1 MSSKNIELDES
12 QQLALLNEWNN
23 RPDDPPYIKELI
35 ELVFPDVPEDMRD
48 GRSKYGRAV
57 KKFLSE
63 KSLKAKVSHKYY
75 PKEKTELTEDQ
86 KEFISNNCGAMKPM
100 EMAKVV
106 FDDSSISPLDLRYKV
121 LFEFLKTINNK
132 VKYSDVTN
140 EETAAEGGYSP
151 PKSEARALVRVNK
164 YVYNGI
170 NKEKVTTKIKR
181 NLYTLIGYMHT
192 FRFLHQI
199 GTYNIETDR
208 ELFESSF
215 VRYTWDK
222 PDLTQE
228 EVDQYIVLSAEVVIA
243 SNIQRRVERLQQLL
257 DRNAEDTEG
266 RRMAMSLVE
275 AINTAQTEYNQ
286 CVNRQTKLLNELK
299 EKRSH
304 RMSKMMQESASI
316 LNLVELWKDEES
328 RHKMI
333 KIAELR
339 KKNVSNEIERLTSME
354 EIKSRI
360 MGISEEEVLN
370 G

>member
-1 MSSKNIELDES
+1 MSSNNIELTKE
-12 QQLALLNEWNN
+12 QQLTLLNEWNN

-35 ELVFPDVPEDMRD
+35 ELAFPDIPEDMKD
-48 GRSKYGRAV
+48 GRSKYGRVV

-63 KSLKAKVSHKYY
+63 NSLEAKVSHKYY
-75 PKEKTELTEDQ
+75 PKEKIELTDNQ
-86 KEFISNNCGAMKPM
+86 KEFIENNCGAMKPM
-100 EMAKVV
+100 DMVKLV
-106 FDDSSISPLDLRYKV
+106 FEDPRISPLDLRYKIM
-121 LFEFLKTINNK
+121 LEFLGTLNNK
-132 VKYSDVTN
+132 VKYSDVN
-140 EETAAEGGYSP
+140 SEEAVEGGYAP
-151 PKSEARALVRVNK
+151 PKSEARAMVRVNK
-164 YVYNGI
+164 YVYHGI
-170 NKEKVTTKIKR
+170 DKSKVTPKIKR
-181 NLYTLIGYMHT
+181 NLATLIGYMHT

-199 GTYNIETDR
+199 STYNIETDR

-257 DRNAEDTEG
+257 DQNAEDTEG

-304 RMSKMMQESASI
+304 RMSKIMQESASI

-339 KKNVSNEIERLTSME
+339 KKNVSKEIERLSSME

-360 MGISEEEVLN
+360 MGISEEEILN

>member
-1 MSSKNIELDES
+1 MSSNNIELTKE
-12 QQLALLNEWNN
+12 QQLTLLNEWNN

-35 ELVFPDVPEDMRD
+35 ELAFPDIPEDMKD
-48 GRSKYGRAV
+48 GRSKYGRVV

-63 KSLKAKVSHKYY
+63 KSLEAKVSHKYY
-75 PKEKTELTEDQ
+75 PKEKIELTDNQ
-86 KEFISNNCGAMKPM
+86 KEFIENNCGAMKPM
-100 EMAKVV
+100 DMVKLV
-106 FDDSSISPLDLRYKV
+106 FEDPRISPLDLRYKIM
-121 LFEFLKTINNK
+121 LEFLGTLNNK
-132 VKYSDVTN
+132 VKYSDVN
-140 EETAAEGGYSP
+140 SEEAVEGGYAP
-151 PKSEARALVRVNK
+151 PKSEARAMVRVNK
-164 YVYNGI
+164 YVYHGI
-170 NKEKVTTKIKR
+170 DKNKVTPKIKR
-181 NLYTLIGYMHT
+181 NLATLIGYMHT

-199 GTYNIETDR
+199 STYNIETDR

-257 DRNAEDTEG
+257 DQNAEDTEG

-304 RMSKMMQESASI
+304 RMSKIMQESASI

-339 KKNVSNEIERLTSME
+339 KKNVSKEIERLSSME

-360 MGISEEEVLN
+360 MGISEEEILN

>member
-1 MSSKNIELDES
+1 ML
-12 QQLALLNEWNN
+12 
-23 RPDDPPYIKELI
+23 
-35 ELVFPDVPEDMRD
+35 
-48 GRSKYGRAV
+48 
-57 KKFLSE
+57 
-63 KSLKAKVSHKYY
+63 
-75 PKEKTELTEDQ
+75 
-86 KEFISNNCGAMKPM
+86 
-100 EMAKVV
+100 
-106 FDDSSISPLDLRYKV
+106 
-121 LFEFLKTINNK
+121 EFLNTINNK
-132 VKYSDVTN
+132 VKYSDVSD
-140 EETAAEGGYSP
+140 EGVIVEGGYTP

-170 NKEKVTTKIKR
+170 DKTKITPKIKR

-199 GTYNIETDR
+199 STYGIETDR

-257 DRNAEDTEG
+257 DQCAEETEG

-299 EKRSH
+299 EKRSQ
-304 RMSKMMQESASI
+304 RMSKIMQESASI

-328 RHKMI
+328 RNKMI

-339 KKNVSNEIERLTSME
+339 KKNISTEIDRLSSME

-360 MGISEEEVLN
+360 LGISEEEILN

>member
-1 MSSKNIELDES
+1 MSKKNIELNEA
-12 QQLALLNEWNN
+12 QQLAILNEWNN

-35 ELVFPDVPEDMRD
+35 ELVFADIPEDMKD
-48 GRSKYGRAV
+48 GRSKYGRAI

-63 KSLKAKVSHKYY
+63 RSLNAKVSHKYY
-75 PKEKTELTEDQ
+75 PKEKPELTEDQ
-86 KEFISNNCGAMKPM
+86 KEFISNNCSAMKPM
-100 EMAKVV
+100 DMAKMV
-106 FDDSSISPLDLRYKV
+106 FDDRDISPLDIRYTV
-121 LFEFLKTINNK
+121 LVEFLGTINNK
-132 VKYSDVTN
+132 VKYSDTTG
-140 EETAAEGGYSP
+140 EDSLIDGAYSP
-151 PKSEARALVRVNK
+151 PKSESRALVRVNK
-164 YVYNGI
+164 YVHNGI
-170 NKEKVTTKIKR
+170 DKEKITAKIKK
-181 NLYTLIGYMHT
+181 NLSTLIAYMHT

-199 GTYNIETDR
+199 STYSIETDR

-222 PDLTQE
+222 SDLSQE

-243 SNIQRRVERLQQLL
+243 SNIQRRVERLQTLL
-257 DRNAEDTEG
+257 DQNAEDTEG

-299 EKRSH
+299 EKRSQ
-304 RMSKMMQESASI
+304 RISKIMQESASI

-328 RHKMI
+328 RNKMI
-333 KIAELR
+333 KIADLR
-339 KKNVSNEIERLTSME
+339 KKNLSNEIERLTSME
-354 EIKSRI
+354 DLKSRI

>member
-1 MSSKNIELDES
+1 MSAKNIELNED

-23 RPDDPPYIKELI
+23 RPDDPPYVKELV
-35 ELVFPDVPEDMRD
+35 ELVFPDLPEDMRD
-48 GRSKYGRAV
+48 GSSKYGRAV
-57 KKFLSE
+57 KKFLAE
-63 KSLKAKVSHKYY
+63 RSLKAKVSHKHY
-75 PKEKTELTEDQ
+75 PKEKPELTEDQ

-100 EMAKVV
+100 EMARMV
-106 FDDSSISPLDLRYKV
+106 FDDPNISALDLRYKV
-121 LFEFLKTINNK
+121 LLEFLGTINNK

-140 EETAAEGGYSP
+140 EEAIVEGGYSP

-164 YVYNGI
+164 YVHNGI
-170 NKEKVTTKIKR
+170 DKEKITAKIKK
-181 NLYTLIGYMHT
+181 NLSTLIGYMHT
-192 FRFLHQI
+192 FRFLHQMS
-199 GTYNIETDR
+199 TYAIETDR
-208 ELFESSF
+208 DLFESSF

-222 PDLTQE
+222 SDLTQE

-257 DRNAEDTEG
+257 DQNAEDTEG

-299 EKRSH
+299 EKRSQ
-304 RMSKMMQESASI
+304 RMSKMLQESASI

-328 RHKMI
+328 RNKMI
-333 KIAELR
+333 KIADLR
-339 KKNVSNEIERLTSME
+339 KKNLSKEIERLTSME

>member
-1 MSSKNIELDES
+1 MSIKGIELNED
-12 QQLALLNEWNN
+12 QQLLLLNEWNN

-35 ELVFPDVPEDMRD
+35 ELAFPDIPEDMQD

-75 PKEKTELTEDQ
+75 PKERTELTEDQ

-100 EMAKVV
+100 EMAKTV
-106 FDDSSISPLDLRYKV
+106 FDDSGISPLDLRYKI
-121 LFEFLKTINNK
+121 LLEFLNTINNK
-132 VKYSDVTN
+132 VKYSDVT
-140 EETAAEGGYSP
+140 EEGAIVEGGYAP

-170 NKEKVTTKIKR
+170 DKMKITPKIKR

-199 GTYNIETDR
+199 STYGIETDR

-228 EVDQYIVLSAEVVIA
+228 EVDQYIVLSGEVVIA

-257 DRNAEDTEG
+257 DHCAEETEG

-299 EKRSH
+299 VNRSQ
-304 RMSKMMQESASI
+304 RMSKIIQESASI

-328 RHKMI
+328 RNKMI

-339 KKNVSNEIERLTSME
+339 KKNISTEIDRLSSME

-360 MGISEEEVLN
+360 LGISEEEVLN

>member
-1 MSSKNIELDES
+1 MSVKDIELNED
-12 QQLALLNEWNN
+12 QQLILLNEWNN

-35 ELVFPDVPEDMRD
+35 ELAFPDIPEDMQD

-63 KSLKAKVSHKYY
+63 KSIKAKVSHKYY
-75 PKEKTELTEDQ
+75 PKEKIELTEDQ
-86 KEFISNNCGAMKPM
+86 QEYISNNCGAMKPM

-106 FDDSSISPLDLRYKV
+106 FEDVKISPLDLRYKV
-121 LFEFLKTINNK
+121 LLEFLNTINNK
-132 VKYSDVTN
+132 VKYSDVSD
-140 EETAAEGGYSP
+140 EGVIVEGGYTP

-170 NKEKVTTKIKR
+170 DKTKVTPKIKR

-199 GTYNIETDR
+199 STYNIETDR

-257 DRNAEDTEG
+257 DQNAEDTEG

-299 EKRSH
+299 EKRSQ
-304 RMSKMMQESASI
+304 RMSKILQESASI

-328 RHKMI
+328 RNKMI

-339 KKNVSNEIERLTSME
+339 KKNISNEIDRLSSMG

-360 MGISEEEVLN
+360 MGISEEEILN

>member
-1 MSSKNIELDES
+1 MSAKNIELNED

-23 RPDDPPYIKELI
+23 RPDDPPYVKELV
-35 ELVFPDVPEDMRD
+35 ELVFPDLPEDMRD

-57 KKFLSE
+57 KKFLAE
-63 KSLKAKVSHKYY
+63 RSLKAKVSHKHY
-75 PKEKTELTEDQ
+75 PKEKPELTEDQ

-100 EMAKVV
+100 EMARMV
-106 FDDSSISPLDLRYKV
+106 FDDPNISALDLRYKV
-121 LFEFLKTINNK
+121 LLEFLSTINNK

-140 EETAAEGGYSP
+140 EEAIVEGGYSP

-164 YVYNGI
+164 YVHNGI
-170 NKEKVTTKIKR
+170 DKEKITAKIKK
-181 NLYTLIGYMHT
+181 NLSTLIGYMHT
-192 FRFLHQI
+192 FRFLHQMS
-199 GTYNIETDR
+199 TYAIETDR
-208 ELFESSF
+208 DLFESSF

-222 PDLTQE
+222 SDLTQE

-257 DRNAEDTEG
+257 DQNAEDTEG

-299 EKRSH
+299 EKRSQ
-304 RMSKMMQESASI
+304 RMSKMLQESASI

-328 RHKMI
+328 RNKMI
-333 KIAELR
+333 KIADLR
-339 KKNVSNEIERLTSME
+339 KKNLSKEIERLTSME

>member
-1 MSSKNIELDES
+1 MSSKNIKLNED
-12 QQLALLNEWNN
+12 QQLAILTEWNS

-35 ELVFPDVPEDMRD
+35 ELVFPDVPEEKKD

-57 KKFLSE
+57 KDFLAE
-63 KSLKAKVSHKYY
+63 KSLSAKVSHKYY
-75 PKEKTELTEDQ
+75 PKEKVELNEDQ
-86 KEFISNNCGAMKPM
+86 KEFISNNCSAMKPM
-100 EMAKVV
+100 EMARLL
-106 FDDSSISPLDLRYKV
+106 FEDDNISALDSRYKAV
-121 LFEFLKTINNK
+121 TEFISTVPNQ
-132 VKYSDVTN
+132 VKYSDSSEVPV
-140 EETAAEGGYSP
+140 EGGYAP
-151 PKSEARALVRVNK
+151 PKSESRALVRVNK
-164 YVYNGI
+164 YVHNGI
-170 NKEKVTTKIKR
+170 DKEKVTTKIKR
-181 NLYTLIGYMHT
+181 HLSTLIGYMHT

-199 GTYNIETDR
+199 STYSLETDR

-222 PDLTQE
+222 SDLTQE

-257 DRNAEDTEG
+257 DQNAEDTEG

-299 EKRSH
+299 EKRSQ
-304 RMSKMMQESASI
+304 RMSKIMQESASI

-328 RHKMI
+328 RNKMI
-333 KIAELR
+333 KIAEIR
-339 KKNVSNEIERLTSME
+339 KKNVSSEIERLSSME